1 MYLHGANFRLPPLL
15 KGLAHAVP
23 RTTGSL
29 GGMFPAALGH
39 AGCGCW
45 VQSGRSGG
53 RISLFICGEGRS
65 CRSKKYHPRVG
76 CMHTARGLRA
86 CTSSMN
92 SSSLFSCILEFL
104 KFLIEIKLALSLFV
118 VAAVVFSLYVL
129 LGPLKTHT
137 KLGAPFYWV
146 LLKCPPM
153 PQ

>member
-1 MYLHGANFRLPPLL
+1 MQSPELQDHWEGCSQLL
-15 KGLAHAVP
+15 WGMLDVAAGP
-23 RTTGSL
+23 R
-29 GGMFPAALGH
+29 
-39 AGCGCW
+39 
-45 VQSGRSGG
+45 VQSGQSGG
-53 RISLFICGEGRS
+53 RISLFVCGEGKS

-104 KFLIEIKLALSLFV
+104 RFLIEIKMALSLFV

-129 LGPLKTHT
+129 LDPLKTHT

-146 LLKCPPM
+146 LLKCSPM